1 MKEVSTVPL
10 DLFGRQLHPGD
21 VILYAALD
29 HSGAPPLRLAIF
41 EKFIADKSWFWLQI
55 TTNDKGILRMTQDS
69 VKGGKLKVGR
79 LRAHTFYDTDKV
91 RIERVI
97 KLWSPNDEEPTP
109 YPHLVPKVGDIVE
122 LFFDADSEWSSDR
135 AQPTGIVMREP
146 EPGNF
151 YYDVLWG
158 SSSKVK
164 SVHMLLIRVLSS
176 TNQCVQDETTIGYND
191 GVGRNSSTNTG
202 SNEEEETH
210 GA

>member
-1 MKEVSTVPL
+1 MKEVSTMPL
-10 DLFGRQLHPGD
+10 DLFGRQLLPGD
-21 VILYAALD
+21 VILYASLD
-29 HSGAPPLRLAIF
+29 PGGAPPLRLAIF
-41 EKFIADKSWFWLQI
+41 NEFVVESSEIYVRI
-55 TTNDKGILRMTQDS
+55 TTNDKGILRITQTPVS
-69 VKGGKLKVGR
+69 GGKLKVGR
-79 LRAHTFYDTDKV
+79 FRAHTFHDIDKV

-109 YPHLVPKVGDIVE
+109 YPHLIPKVGDIVE
-122 LFFDADSEWSSDR
+122 LFFDADSEWVSDR

-176 TNQCVQDETTIGYND
+176 TNQRVQDGTTIGYND
-191 GVGRNSSTNTG
+191 SVGRNSSTNTG